1 MVLNLW
7 AAQHYKYKNP
17 RTLLT
22 SGGLGTMGY
31 GLGASIG
38 AKVGCKD
45 KVVINIAGDGC
56 FRMNMNEIA
65 TATRYNI
72 PIIEIVFNN
81 HVLGMVR
88 QWQDLFYGKR
98 YSATVLDDQ
107 VDFVKV
113 SEGMGAK
120 AYRVADIESFEKA
133 LKEAIE
139 LNIPCVIECDICKD
153 DKVFPMVAPGA
164 PISEAFDR
172 DDSKTSRKF
181 LRNMLEQAGHEIVA
195 EAVDG
200 AEGVE
205 KFRIYRP
212 DITTMDITM
221 PVLGGID
228 AVKDIIEIDPDA
240 KIIMVTAAGQKAN
253 MIEAL
258 KKGAADFIQKPFDMD
273 VIVNTIEKVM
283 EE

>member
-1 MVLNLW
+1 M
-7 AAQHYKYKNP
+7 
-17 RTLLT
+17 
-22 SGGLGTMGY
+22 
-31 GLGASIG
+31 
-38 AKVGCKD
+38 AK
-45 KVVINIAGDGC
+45 IL
-56 FRMNMNEIA
+56 
-65 TATRYNI
+65 
-72 PIIEIVFNN
+72 IV
-81 HVLGMVR
+81 
-88 QWQDLFYGKR
+88 
-98 YSATVLDDQ
+98 
-107 VDFVKV
+107 
-113 SEGMGAK
+113 
-120 AYRVADIESFEKA
+120 
-133 LKEAIE
+133 
-139 LNIPCVIECDICKD
+139 
-153 DKVFPMVAPGA
+153 
-164 PISEAFDR
+164 

-181 LRNMLEQAGHEIVA
+181 LGNMLEQAGHEIVA
-195 EAVDG
+195 EAVNG

-221 PVLGGID
+221 PVPGGID

>member
-1 MVLNLW
+1 M
-7 AAQHYKYKNP
+7 
-17 RTLLT
+17 
-22 SGGLGTMGY
+22 
-31 GLGASIG
+31 
-38 AKVGCKD
+38 AK
-45 KVVINIAGDGC
+45 IL
-56 FRMNMNEIA
+56 
-65 TATRYNI
+65 
-72 PIIEIVFNN
+72 IV
-81 HVLGMVR
+81 
-88 QWQDLFYGKR
+88 
-98 YSATVLDDQ
+98 
-107 VDFVKV
+107 
-113 SEGMGAK
+113 
-120 AYRVADIESFEKA
+120 
-133 LKEAIE
+133 
-139 LNIPCVIECDICKD
+139 
-153 DKVFPMVAPGA
+153 
-164 PISEAFDR
+164 

-195 EAVDG
+195 EAVNG

-221 PVLGGID
+221 PVFCGID

>member
-1 MVLNLW
+1 M
-7 AAQHYKYKNP
+7 
-17 RTLLT
+17 
-22 SGGLGTMGY
+22 
-31 GLGASIG
+31 
-38 AKVGCKD
+38 AK
-45 KVVINIAGDGC
+45 IL
-56 FRMNMNEIA
+56 
-65 TATRYNI
+65 
-72 PIIEIVFNN
+72 IV
-81 HVLGMVR
+81 
-88 QWQDLFYGKR
+88 
-98 YSATVLDDQ
+98 
-107 VDFVKV
+107 
-113 SEGMGAK
+113 
-120 AYRVADIESFEKA
+120 
-133 LKEAIE
+133 
-139 LNIPCVIECDICKD
+139 
-153 DKVFPMVAPGA
+153 
-164 PISEAFDR
+164 

-221 PVLGGID
+221 PVLGEID

>member
-1 MVLNLW
+1 M
-7 AAQHYKYKNP
+7 
-17 RTLLT
+17 
-22 SGGLGTMGY
+22 
-31 GLGASIG
+31 
-38 AKVGCKD
+38 AK
-45 KVVINIAGDGC
+45 IL
-56 FRMNMNEIA
+56 
-65 TATRYNI
+65 
-72 PIIEIVFNN
+72 IV
-81 HVLGMVR
+81 
-88 QWQDLFYGKR
+88 
-98 YSATVLDDQ
+98 
-107 VDFVKV
+107 
-113 SEGMGAK
+113 
-120 AYRVADIESFEKA
+120 
-133 LKEAIE
+133 
-139 LNIPCVIECDICKD
+139 
-153 DKVFPMVAPGA
+153 
-164 PISEAFDR
+164 

-195 EAVDG
+195 EAVNG

-212 DITTMDITM
+212 DITTMVITM

>member
-1 MVLNLW
+1 M
-7 AAQHYKYKNP
+7 
-17 RTLLT
+17 
-22 SGGLGTMGY
+22 
-31 GLGASIG
+31 
-38 AKVGCKD
+38 AK
-45 KVVINIAGDGC
+45 IL
-56 FRMNMNEIA
+56 
-65 TATRYNI
+65 
-72 PIIEIVFNN
+72 IV
-81 HVLGMVR
+81 
-88 QWQDLFYGKR
+88 
-98 YSATVLDDQ
+98 
-107 VDFVKV
+107 
-113 SEGMGAK
+113 
-120 AYRVADIESFEKA
+120 
-133 LKEAIE
+133 
-139 LNIPCVIECDICKD
+139 
-153 DKVFPMVAPGA
+153 
-164 PISEAFDR
+164 

-195 EAVDG
+195 EAVNG

-205 KFRIYRP
+205 RFRIYRA